1 MSNASG
7 VFALVKENKCAYFS
21 SDYLTASN
29 AVNTAIK
36 KSQSPDARFELSI
49 DQSTTCTGICISNTD
64 STFYALIDFQ
74 RLNTDKELYKSQLRK
89 LISELVK
96 GLRINLTV
104 LEKPLNIKH
113 SKATPVL
120 RDLHKNIKGWKFDI
134 PELYDAKMDSILP
147 HQWKVKVMDKSKGT
161 GRTGDKSAIAEDICE
176 IVPVVNGYRKRCPAT
191 DYDSFD
197 ALGILLGYKAQH
209 YSKDGKLIN
218 FGSAVYNSSMHIF
231 IKYLPKALLYNK
243 EAIIDNI
250 PVNGDLPI
258 LQYNTEHSFYD
269 NVKMCCGSYDYSSF
283 VVNTPQILMN
293 LLWETG
299 EEFRPDHGFVC
310 VIVRQGAITKK
321 NLEYAKERN
330 TYLFM

>member
-134 PELYDAKMDSILP
+134 PELYDAKMDSIL
-147 HQWKVKVMDKSKGT
+147 HISGRLRLWTSLKVLEEQVTS
-161 GRTGDKSAIAEDICE
+161 
-176 IVPVVNGYRKRCPAT
+176 
-191 DYDSFD
+191 
-197 ALGILLGYKAQH
+197 
-209 YSKDGKLIN
+209 
-218 FGSAVYNSSMHIF
+218 
-231 IKYLPKALLYNK
+231 
-243 EAIIDNI
+243 
-250 PVNGDLPI
+250 
-258 LQYNTEHSFYD
+258 LQ
-269 NVKMCCGSYDYSSF
+269 
-283 VVNTPQILMN
+283 
-293 LLWETG
+293 
-299 EEFRPDHGFVC
+299 
-310 VIVRQGAITKK
+310 
-321 NLEYAKERN
+321 
-330 TYLFM
+330 

>member
-7 VFALVKENKCAYFS
+7 VFALVKENQCAYFS
-21 SDYLTASN
+21 TDYLTASN

-36 KSQSPDARFELSI
+36 KSQSADTRFEVSI
-49 DQSTTCTGICISNTD
+49 DQSTTCTGICISNTE
-64 STFYALIDFQ
+64 STFYALLDFQ
-74 RLNTDKELYKSQLRK
+74 RLSTDKELYKVQLRK
-89 LISELVK
+89 LVSELLK
-96 GLRINLTV
+96 GLRVNLIV
-104 LEKPLNIKH
+104 LEKPLNLKH

-120 RDLHKNIKGWKFDI
+120 RDLHKYIKNWKFDI
-134 PELYDAKMDSILP
+134 PELYDAKMDSIPP

-161 GRTGDKSAIAEDICE
+161 GRTGNKAAIAEDICDK
-176 IVPVVNGYRKRCPAT
+176 VPVVNGYRKRCPAT

-218 FGSAVYNSSMHIF
+218 FGSAVYNSNMHVF
-231 IKYLPKALLYNK
+231 IKYLPKQLLYNK
-243 EAIIDNI
+243 EAIKDTI
-250 PVNGDLPI
+250 PMKDDLPI

-283 VVNTPQILMN
+283 IVNTPQILMN

-299 EEFRPDHGFVC
+299 ESFRPDHGFVC
-310 VIVRQGAITKK
+310 IVVRQGAITKK
-321 NLEYAKERN
+321 NLEYAKEHN
-330 TYLFM
+330 AYLFM